1 MTDIVGGT
9 MQSSEYFV
17 WKRPVI
23 DESFRVV
30 RREVHSRTHKGYP
43 ISYVLKSIPVA
54 FETWDKAQFVANKLN
69 LELLQGKLQDWPE
82 EDIQAID

>member
-1 MTDIVGGT
+1 MGGT

-17 WKRPVI
+17 WKRPAV

-54 FETWDKAQFVANKLN
+54 FETWDKAQYVANKLN
-69 LELLQGKLQDWPE
+69 LELMQGKLQDWPE
-82 EDIQAID
+82 ENIQDID

>member
-1 MTDIVGGT
+1 
-9 MQSSEYFV
+9 MQCSEYFV

-43 ISYVLKSIPVA
+43 ISYILKSIPVA
-54 FETWDKAQFVANKLN
+54 FESWDKAQYVANKLN
-69 LELLQGKLQDWPE
+69 LELLQGKHQDWPE

>member
-1 MTDIVGGT
+1 MTDFMGGT
-9 MQSSEYFV
+9 METSEYFV

-30 RREVHSRTHKGYP
+30 RREVHSRTRKGYP

-54 FETWDKAQFVANKLN
+54 FETWDKAQYVANKLN
-69 LELLQGKLQDWPE
+69 LELMQGTLQDWPE
-82 EDIQAID
+82 EDIQDIE

>member
-1 MTDIVGGT
+1 MGIMGGT
-9 MQSSEYFV
+9 MQPTEYFV
-17 WKRPVI
+17 WKRSII
-23 DESFRVV
+23 DEPFRVV

-43 ISYVLKSIPVA
+43 ITYVIKSIPDA

-69 LELLQGKLQDWPE
+69 LDILQGKLQDRPE

>member
-1 MTDIVGGT
+1 MADVMGGI
-9 MQSSEYFV
+9 MQSPEYFV

-23 DESFRVV
+23 DEFFRVV

-54 FETWDKAQFVANKLN
+54 FETWDKAQYVANKLN
-69 LELLQGKLQDWPE
+69 LELMQGKLQDWPE

>member
-1 MTDIVGGT
+1 MTDVMGGA
-9 MQSSEYFV
+9 MQSPEYFV

-23 DESFRVV
+23 DEFFRVV

-54 FETWDKAQFVANKLN
+54 FETWDKAQYVANKLN
-69 LELLQGKLQDWPE
+69 LELMQGKLQDWPE